1 MFVRAVW
8 KKGVHLTNIV
18 KNSTNSESES
28 AGQSSSEKDTHSGL
42 KSDSGNIPPSGGAL
56 GRLEAHVE
64 KKSQEQGFT
73 GWRRLAGMGFEFF
86 GIVLMC
92 ALLGMW
98 LDEKFKLGG
107 MGALGGIVVG
117 VVGGAYLQI
126 RTILQNDKK

>member
-1 MFVRAVW
+1 M
-8 KKGVHLTNIV
+8 TNIV
-18 KNSTNSESES
+18 KNSTKSESES
-28 AGQSSSEKDTHSGL
+28 AGQSGSESGAE
-42 KSDSGNIPPSGGAL
+42 SGRESNSGNTPPGGGAL

-86 GIVLMC
+86 GIVLIC
-92 ALLGMW
+92 ALIGMW
-98 LDEKFKLGG
+98 LDQKFKLGG
-107 MGALGGIVVG
+107 MGALGGVVVG